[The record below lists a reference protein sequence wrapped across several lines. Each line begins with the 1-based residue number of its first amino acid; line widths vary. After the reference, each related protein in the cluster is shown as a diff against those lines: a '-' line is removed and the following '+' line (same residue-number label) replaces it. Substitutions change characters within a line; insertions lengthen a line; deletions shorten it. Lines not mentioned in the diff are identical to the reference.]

1 MSDTYKDAGVDID
14 AGDETVDRI
23 KAHVKSTANANVLGG
38 VGFFGGFYRF
48 DPSAYREPVL
58 VSSVDG
64 VGTKLMVAVMHDKHD
79 AIGEDIVNHCVNDI
93 AVCGAKPLF
102 FLDYVAF
109 GKLDP
114 ARAERIVAG
123 MAKACRENECAL
135 VGGETAEMPGLYA
148 PDDYD
153 LAGTIVGVVEKS
165 EIITGERVAK
175 GDVLL
180 GFRSNGL
187 HTNGYSL
194 ARKVLLETAGLGL
207 DDRPGGLGTTLG
219 DALLAVH
226 RSYLADVRRIWK
238 AHGREAIHGLVHV
251 TGGGFVDNVP
261 RIVPDGL
268 CAVIETSAW
277 PVPPLF
283 ELIAERGE
291 VEPVEMY
298 RVFNMGVGL
307 AVITSTTVDLTPLV
321 TGARVIGEVTRGDR
335 RVDVR
340 L

>member
-194 ARKVLLETAGLGL
+194 ARKVLLDNYALT
-207 DDRPGGLGTTLG
+207 DRPGGLERDLG
-219 DALLAVH
+219 DELLIPHKPYLKLIAAL
-226 RSYLADVRRIWK
+226 RDGADVK
-238 AHGREAIHGLVHV
+238 AFSHV
-251 TGGGFVDNVP
+251 TGGGLVGNTARALPEGRSLDVKW
-261 RIVPDGL
+261 D
-268 CAVIETSAW
+268 AWETPAI
-277 PVPPLF
+277 F
-283 ELIAERGE
+283 RLIQKAGE
-291 VEPVEMY
+291 IADEEM
-298 RVFNMGVGL
+298 RRAFNMGVGL
-307 AVITSTTVDLTPLV
+307 VAIVAPESVDAALKAATD
-321 TGARVIGEVTRGDR
+321 AGEPGFVVGN
-335 RVDVR
+335 VV
-340 L
+340 

>member
-1 MSDTYKDAGVDID
+1 MSDTYKNAGVDID

-23 KAHVKSTANANVLGG
+23 KAHVKSTANENVLGG

-48 DPSAYREPVL
+48 DPAAYREPVL

-64 VGTKLMVAVMHDKHD
+64 VGTKLMVAVKHDKHD

-93 AVCGAKPLF
+93 AVCGATPLF

-148 PDDYD
+148 SDDYD

-165 EIITGERVAK
+165 KIVTGERVRK
-175 GDVLL
+175 GDVLV

-194 ARKVLLETAGLGL
+194 ARKVLLDKYSLT
-207 DDRPGGLGTTLG
+207 DRPGGLERDLG
-219 DALLAVH
+219 DELLIPHKSYLKLISALLD
-226 RSYLADVRRIWK
+226 RLDVK
-238 AHGREAIHGLVHV
+238 AFSHV
-251 TGGGFVDNVP
+251 TGGGLIGNTARALPEERSLDVDW
-261 RIVPDGL
+261 
-268 CAVIETSAW
+268 SAW
-277 PVPPLF
+277 ETPAIF
-283 ELIAERGE
+283 RLIQEAGAIADD
-291 VEPVEMY
+291 EM
-298 RVFNMGVGL
+298 RRAFNMGVGL
-307 AVITSTTVDLTPLV
+307 IAIVEPENLDAALEAASD
-321 TGARVIGEVTRGDR
+321 AGEPGFVVGN
-335 RVDVR
+335 VV
-340 L
+340 